1 MNDIPDHAHR
11 DRTQLIHADSW
22 QRQIFKAK
30 LNGGNQWHL
39 WYNRKKVKTS
49 NIILIYLKAIMKYKN
64 EPESI
69 KKFPILGKI
78 SAFEVRIWLIVIS
91 IIEMKKRKCRK
102 RRYIIIIWELK
113 RREEHIHKNKIN
125 YRGWE

>member
-1 MNDIPDHAHR
+1 
-11 DRTQLIHADSW
+11 
-22 QRQIFKAK
+22 
-30 LNGGNQWHL
+30 
-39 WYNRKKVKTS
+39 
-49 NIILIYLKAIMKYKN
+49 MKYKN

-102 RRYIIIIWELK
+102 RRYIIII
-113 RREEHIHKNKIN
+113 
-125 YRGWE
+125 